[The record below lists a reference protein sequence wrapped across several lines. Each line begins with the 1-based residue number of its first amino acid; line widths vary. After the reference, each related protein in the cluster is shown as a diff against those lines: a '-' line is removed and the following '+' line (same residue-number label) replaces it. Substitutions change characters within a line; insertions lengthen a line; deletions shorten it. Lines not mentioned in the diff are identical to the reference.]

1 MVKTVPTR
9 AKRAIKD
16 AAQRGLEGAR
26 SVAGGALDAA
36 TAAADVVVETTAS
49 ALDAGQA
56 GIKRSTPAVKRVR
69 CESGEDR
76 TQTSAQKIDRQKKS
90 RQKKVK
96 REAAVPSI
104 ARARVLLHSDRIADR
119 LG

>member
-49 ALDAGQA
+49 ALDAGRA
-56 GIKRSTPAVKRVR
+56 GIKRSTPAVKRVVAR
-69 CESGEDR
+69 AAKTVR
-76 TQTSAQKIDRQKKS
+76 KPLRKKS
-90 RQKKVK
+90 TGK
-96 REAAVPSI
+96 RKTGKRKTSRRKSN
-104 ARARVLLHSDRIADR
+104 ARRRSRT
-119 LG
+119 

>member
-36 TAAADVVVETTAS
+36 TAAADVVVETSAI
-49 ALDAGQA
+49 ALDAGRA
-56 GIKRSTPAVKRVR
+56 GIKRSTPAVKRVLAIAAKTVR
-69 CESGEDR
+69 KPLR
-76 TQTSAQKIDRQKKS
+76 KKIDRQKKS

-96 REAAVPSI
+96 REAVVPDV
-104 ARARVLLHSDRIADR
+104 ARA
-119 LG
+119 